1 MTRYI
6 LRDDEKNIMWNHL
19 LVNNIFN
26 EYWMS
31 KDSIEI
37 LMISSLIFFSECQS
51 NFDTRKY
58 HILIET
64 KVEIKSDYPN
74 YARK

>member
-1 MTRYI
+1 MRIGYILTRYI

-37 LMISSLIFFSECQS
+37 LMISFLIFF
-51 NFDTRKY
+51 
-58 HILIET
+58 
-64 KVEIKSDYPN
+64 
-74 YARK
+74 